1 MLWAAIL
8 GGMVLLLALAKYAD
22 SRGVYRA
29 YMPLW
34 HRILSCSDV
43 DRYRKTGGGGGWCG
57 CPPSP

>member
-34 HRILSCSDV
+34 HRILSCGDI
-43 DRYRKTGGGGGWCG
+43 DRYRKNRWRRWLVRL
-57 CPPSP
+57 PPSP